1 MHSPPL
7 PRSPRDPT
15 SCARC
20 RDASLRLAGIATATL
35 MLASGTTSASQR
47 YEIESR
53 LDPVSHVVLDARLD
67 PAPAT
72 DRFSVSAKLAE
83 SPQVCLGDLL
93 FRDGFEGLE

>member
-15 SCARC
+15 LARC

-53 LDPVSHVVLDARLD
+53 LDP
-67 PAPAT
+67 APAT
-72 DRFSVSAKLAE
+72 ERFSVSAKLAE